1 MSRFREYLGTKELYK
16 AMFKIAI
23 PVSLQGLITVGV
35 NLMDTIMLSSMGD
48 AQLSASSQAGQFVM
62 LFLIMCTG
70 IGMGASVL
78 TSRYFGMREQTS
90 LKKTV
95 TIMLRFSLAFALVF
109 MTVSALFPAQIL
121 RIYTPDPEVIAY
133 GAKYLIWMIPTFF
146 ITCLTV
152 PCTIVLRT
160 VNKVHVP
167 LISSIIAF
175 FINVFCNWVF
185 IFGHLGMPR
194 MEIEGAALGTL
205 IARCFELVIIFGYFI
220 VMDKAIHYRIK
231 DLFLPVK
238 GLVRE
243 YFRISIPVIISD
255 TLLALGNNF
264 IAIIMGNIGTTFVT
278 ANSVTSVIT
287 QCSTIFSQGVSNAS
301 GIITGHTM
309 GEGKYEE
316 AQKQGYTF
324 AFMGFLFGCF
334 AALLIFVLRGPVV
347 DYYQV
352 SAEAKEIANELLN
365 AIWITTI
372 FMCVGSVLTKG
383 VLRAGGDT
391 KFLMIG
397 DVLFLW
403 VASVPL
409 GALAG
414 LVLHLPAFWIYF
426 FLKIDHLLK
435 SILCFWR
442 LSSGKWMKVI
452 RTDKEIESGEGGP
465 SEHPPRKFVK

>member
-1 MSRFREYLGTKELYK
+1 MSKLKEYLGTKELYK
-16 AMFKIAI
+16 QMFKIAI

-48 AQLSASSQAGQFVM
+48 AQLSASAQAGQFVM
-62 LFLIMCTG
+62 LFIISATG

-78 TSRYFGMREQTS
+78 TSRYFGMREMSS
-90 LKKTV
+90 LKKTI
-95 TIMLRFSLAFALVF
+95 TIMLRFSLAFAAVF
-109 MTVSALFPAQIL
+109 ILASIFFPSQIL
-121 RIYTPDPEVIAY
+121 RIYTPDPEVIDY
-133 GAKYLIWMIPTFF
+133 GVKYLRWMIPTFF
-146 ITCLTV
+146 TTCLTV

-160 VNKVHVP
+160 VNRVHIP

-175 FINVFCNWVF
+175 FVNVFFNWVF
-185 IFGHLGMPR
+185 IFGHFGMPR

-205 IARCFELVIIFGYFI
+205 IARVFELVFIFGYFI
-220 VMDKAIHYRIK
+220 VIDKTIRYRIK
-231 DLFLPVK
+231 DLFMPVK
-238 GLVRE
+238 GLVKE
-243 YFRISIPVIISD
+243 YFKISIPVVIGD
-255 TLLALGNNF
+255 VLLALGNNF

-287 QCSTIFSQGVSNAS
+287 QCSTIFSMGVSNAS

-309 GEGKYEE
+309 GRGEYEK
-316 AQKQGYTF
+316 ARKQAYTF
-324 AFMGFLFGCF
+324 AFMGLLFGLF
-334 AALLIFVLRGPVV
+334 AAGLIFALRGPVV
-347 DYYQV
+347 DYYKV
-352 SAEAKEIANELLN
+352 SAEAKDIANQLLD

-372 FMCVGSVLTKG
+372 FMCIGSVLTKG

-391 KFLMIG
+391 RFLMIG

-414 LVLHLPAFWIYF
+414 LVFHWPPFWIYF

-435 SILCFWR
+435 CILYIFR
-442 LSSGKWMKVI
+442 LKSGKWMKAI
-452 RTDKEIESGEGGP
+452 RTDKEIEAESALDSTSVQG
-465 SEHPPRKFVK
+465 

>member
-1 MSRFREYLGTKELYK
+1 MGKIREFLGTKELYK
-16 AMFKIAI
+16 TMFKIAI

-48 AQLSASSQAGQFVM
+48 AQLSASSQAGQFIM

-78 TSRYFGMREQTS
+78 TSRYFGMRELPS
-90 LKKTV
+90 LKKAV
-95 TIMLRFSLAFALVF
+95 TIMLRFALVF
-109 MTVSALFPAQIL
+109 AFVFMIATILFPRQIM

-133 GAKYLIWMIPTFF
+133 GAKYLAWMIPTFF

-160 VNKVHVP
+160 VNKVHIP

-175 FINVFCNWVF
+175 FINVFLNWVF

-220 VMDKAIHYRIK
+220 VKDKVIHYRIR
-231 DLFLPVK
+231 DLFMPVK

-278 ANSVTSVIT
+278 ANSITSVIT
-287 QCSTIFSQGVSNAS
+287 QCSTIFSQGISNAS

-309 GEGKYEE
+309 GEGDYEK

-324 AFMGFLFGCF
+324 AFMGLLFGGF
-334 AALLIFVLRGPVV
+334 AALLIFVLRVPVV
-347 DYYQV
+347 NYYQV
-352 SAEAKEIANELLN
+352 SPEAKEIANELLD

-372 FMCVGSVLTKG
+372 FMVVGSVLTKG

-391 KFLMIG
+391 RFLMIG

-414 LVLHLPAFWIYF
+414 LVWHWPPFWIYF

-435 SILCFWR
+435 SILCLWR
-442 LSSGKWMKVI
+442 LHSRKWMKVI
-452 RTDKEIESGEGGP
+452 RTDKDSLKAP
-465 SEHPPRKFVK
+465 